1 MTGSK
6 KSSKATG
13 SRADAPGK
21 PEEVP
26 DIPEEVVPR
35 IDNIEAQAL
44 ADSLGVDLA
53 TVVDDGKPGPS
64 SDSPAQTAQ
73 RRLCREEDN
82 GREVR
87 MRAQLTRALTN
98 VTVRIDGLEGQCA
111 DMSDTLTNIKGAQQ
125 ELLNRASTDPDDL
138 GALIGQI
145 QQPLNDELKQL
156 RTDMNQNLEAQHALT
171 AQVQSLVD
179 QGQARPAKP
188 DDKDDDR
195 PAGVRFDED
204 HEDWADGDPKEEP
217 RSAMRGASAA
227 SSSRTKTEPLSE
239 RGRSKKNRRSGE
251 QDSDDSCPEYQ
262 EEEDGIATTD
272 EEATPEA
279 GFSFFERQ
287 KGPRH
292 PGLSS
297 LKPANPLFDRHMSYR
312 FYRLQRI
319 RPKVSNSTRETG
331 QTRGFIKRLEI
342 CFKDAYFNG
351 EDPIQILEFLTRFVE
366 EADLLNMS
374 EVQAYQVL
382 PYFLRNPALRLYK
395 SARGRGR
402 SGVTGV
408 TCWPEAIQWL
418 LRHFVTPSVL
428 RNAVQDFQQIRQKPE
443 ENEVTY
449 ASRLQ
454 GYAARC
460 GNVFSEATQ
469 MSVFT
474 DGLDARIRPYVA
486 RHRES
491 LPREEASLDILVSYA
506 RDEGDGL
513 RAQTG
518 KTEKPRVPRSVHLIE
533 GSASEQVSQGA
544 DASEMVGLLP
554 DGGSI
559 ATSELPSTVESA
571 DDAVLYGNGRNDSRR
586 VAAPQLAYADRRT
599 EFQRPGWQSRD
610 PRDQRDNRDRRDQP
624 RPANLDHL
632 TCFTCYEVGHT
643 STNCAAP
650 MTDYDRVVRNYENLP
665 PDRKQAVRTDS
676 YEAASLMI
684 RKRQERA
691 AGSQAAPAEPEK
703 NVLTPKNE

>member
-1 MTGSK
+1 MTGSR
-6 KSSKATG
+6 KSSRATG

-21 PEEVP
+21 TEEVP
-26 DIPEEVVPR
+26 DIPEEDVPKV
-35 IDNIEAQAL
+35 DNLEAKAL
-44 ADSLGVDLA
+44 AESLGVDLT
-53 TVVDDGKPGPS
+53 TVVDDAKAGPS
-64 SDSPAQTAQ
+64 TDSPAQTAQ

-82 GREVR
+82 ARETR
-87 MRAQLTRALTN
+87 MRAQLTRALSN
-98 VTVRIDGLEGQCA
+98 VTARIDGLEGQYA
-111 DMSDTLTNIKGAQQ
+111 DLSDTLTNIKGTQQ
-125 ELLNRASTDPDDL
+125 ELLNRPSTDPDEL

-145 QQPLNDELKQL
+145 QTPLSDELKQL

-188 DDKDDDR
+188 EEKDDER

-204 HEDWADGDPKEEP
+204 HEDWAAKPPKDEP
-217 RSAMRGASAA
+217 RPAACGASSA
-227 SSSRTKTEPLSE
+227 SSSRTRTAPLFMGSQ
-239 RGRSKKNRRSGE
+239 SKKNRKAGRE
-251 QDSDDSCPEYQ
+251 DSDDSCPEYQ

-272 EEATPEA
+272 DEATPET

-312 FYRLQRI
+312 FYRLQRL
-319 RPKVSNSTRETG
+319 RPKASNSHRETG

-342 CFKDAYFNG
+342 CFKDSYFDG

-366 EADLLNMS
+366 EADLLDMS

-402 SGVTGV
+402 NGVTGV

-474 DGLDARIRPYVA
+474 DGLDPRIRPYVA

-491 LPREEASLDILVSYA
+491 LPREEASLDVLVSYA

-513 RAQTG
+513 RARTG
-518 KTEKPRVPRSVHLIE
+518 RTEKARTPRAVHLIE
-533 GSASEQVSQGA
+533 GSASELASHGEGA
-544 DASEMVGLLP
+544 SDMVGLLP

-571 DDAVLYGNGRNDSRR
+571 DDAVLYGNGRYDSRR

-610 PRDQRDNRDRRDQP
+610 QPRDQRDQRGQP
-624 RPANLDHL
+624 RPANTDHL

-643 STNCAAP
+643 STNCATP
-650 MTDYDRVVRNYENLP
+650 MTDYDRVVRNFENLP
-665 PDRKQAVRTDS
+665 PERKKGVRTDS

-684 RKRQERA
+684 RKRQERSA
-691 AGSQAAPAEPEK
+691 ATQSAPAEPEK